1 MVNIYIPVCGLFL
14 SALIF
19 IIFISK
25 KNVKT
30 IETKLF
36 SYLIFANLLNA
47 ILTVVIIYFGY
58 KTPQF
63 NMLFIILNRIDF
75 ISYIIWVSS
84 FFLYIY
90 NISNKNI
97 KVSYEKMYKI
107 VFIIDI
113 VVYIAT
119 LILPVNIF
127 NDGYMYSYG
136 TAVSVLYISVGIYML
151 LILVYAII
159 NYKSLLS
166 KKYIPLFALIAIV
179 FLTMLVRKA
188 NPGLLII
195 SSVISYINLIMFFT
209 IENPDVKLLEELHNS
224 KEISDN
230 ANEEK
235 TLFIY
240 NLTQDIRSISSAIDD
255 EADAILE
262 SKDWDETYEYARN
275 IKLDSAKFIT
285 MTNEI
290 FDISQ
295 VDSTN
300 IKTYNNKYN
309 VKNVLK
315 QVVNIYG
322 NLCKNKNL
330 NFRTNIDHDVPEMLF
345 GDGIGLKEVLTIILN
360 NSVKYTDKGYVELN
374 VNIVTKNDICR
385 LIFTIEDSGVGI
397 KSEEINN
404 IKISEKSLSKA
415 NPLITIMGG
424 TMIISSEYGIG
435 TKVKIILD
443 QKIEIENNA
452 EITKYEHIIDDIKIL
467 AVDDSEAGLKIIEKL
482 LKDNNITLDEA
493 TTGKECLDK
502 IKANKYDLILLDEE
516 LSQISAKELI
526 IKIKEIRNFN
536 TPVVLLTKDNSYE
549 YNEEYL
555 KQGFV
560 GCILK
565 PLKKH
570 SFIQS
575 IKEYSNR
582 K

>member
-1 MVNIYIPVCGLFL
+1 
-14 SALIF
+14 
-19 IIFISK
+19 
-25 KNVKT
+25 
-30 IETKLF
+30 
-36 SYLIFANLLNA
+36 
-47 ILTVVIIYFGY
+47 
-58 KTPQF
+58 
-63 NMLFIILNRIDF
+63 
-75 ISYIIWVSS
+75 
-84 FFLYIY
+84 
-90 NISNKNI
+90 
-97 KVSYEKMYKI
+97 
-107 VFIIDI
+107 
-113 VVYIAT
+113 
-119 LILPVNIF
+119 
-127 NDGYMYSYG
+127 
-136 TAVSVLYISVGIYML
+136 
-151 LILVYAII
+151 
-159 NYKSLLS
+159 
-166 KKYIPLFALIAIV
+166 
-179 FLTMLVRKA
+179 
-188 NPGLLII
+188 
-195 SSVISYINLIMFFT
+195 
-209 IENPDVKLLEELHNS
+209 
-224 KEISDN
+224 
-230 ANEEK
+230 
-235 TLFIY
+235 
-240 NLTQDIRSISSAIDD
+240 
-255 EADAILE
+255 
-262 SKDWDETYEYARN
+262 
-275 IKLDSAKFIT
+275 
-285 MTNEI
+285 
-290 FDISQ
+290 
-295 VDSTN
+295 
-300 IKTYNNKYN
+300 
-309 VKNVLK
+309 
-315 QVVNIYG
+315 
-322 NLCKNKNL
+322 
-330 NFRTNIDHDVPEMLF
+330 MLF

-415 NPLITIMGG
+415 NKLITIMGG